1 MSQITQFL
9 EGQAWQTL
17 EFVDTMFLGK
27 KPTDGQ
33 VVVHFSVVPDV
44 YKYFVGSEGG
54 SVVHMLSDLMI
65 KGKERR
71 RRVEVKNILVEV
83 CYFGSKEVFLMAAS
97 ILVSCDTV
105 RSI

>member
-1 MSQITQFL
+1 L

-71 RRVEVKNILVEV
+71 RRVEVKNILKRIV
-83 CYFGSKEVFLMAAS
+83 CIWFETSVFNVALLS
-97 ILVSCDTV
+97 ILASVY
-105 RSI
+105 R

>member
-54 SVVHMLSDLMI
+54 SVVHKFDLMI

-71 RRVEVKNILVEV
+71 RRVEVKNI
-83 CYFGSKEVFLMAAS
+83 FGRSLSVL
-97 ILVSCDTV
+97 V
-105 RSI
+105 RSK